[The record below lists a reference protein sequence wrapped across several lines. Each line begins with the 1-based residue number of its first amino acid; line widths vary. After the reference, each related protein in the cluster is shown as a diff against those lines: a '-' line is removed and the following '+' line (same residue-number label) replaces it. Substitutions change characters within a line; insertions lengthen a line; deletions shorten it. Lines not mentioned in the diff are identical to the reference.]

1 MNAVSSLPSARQ
13 RYWLLGVSLAAALS
27 FWLQQSAQP
36 STWTLLL
43 KTGAIVALALWTWPQ
58 VYGAGRLLP
67 LALLSHATG
76 DGLLEAERVSGI
88 SLFLPAMGAFLVG
101 HLLYLG
107 LFGRLSARRWVH
119 LRLLWLIP
127 FLTLPVG
134 AVILHAVWFGGQPLA
149 LQLAVPVYMTVLLCM
164 ATMSL
169 RQHAVVVAFGAFGYL
184 VSDGLVGLDKFTPV
198 FAQLG
203 LPGGWLI
210 WPVYYLAQLL
220 LACGLAAALDGAKR

>member
-1 MNAVSSLPSARQ
+1 MDAVSSVPAARKPH
-13 RYWLLGVSLAAALS
+13 WLLGISLAFALA

-36 STWTLLL
+36 SSWTLLL
-43 KTGAIVALALWTWPQ
+43 KTGAIVVLALWAWPQ
-58 VYGAGRLLP
+58 VQGMGRLLP
-67 LALLSHATG
+67 LALLGHATG
-76 DGLLEAERVSGI
+76 DCLLEAERVSGMA
-88 SLFLPAMGAFLVG
+88 LFLPAMGAFLAG
-101 HLLYLG
+101 HLLYLR
-107 LFGRLSARRWVH
+107 LFGRLSARRWIH

-127 FLTLPVG
+127 FLALPAG

-164 ATMSL
+164 AMMSL
-169 RQHAVVVAFGAFGYL
+169 RQHAVVVAFGALGYL

-210 WPVYYLAQLL
+210 WPVYYMAQLL
-220 LACGLAAALDGAKR
+220 LACGLAAALEHQSR